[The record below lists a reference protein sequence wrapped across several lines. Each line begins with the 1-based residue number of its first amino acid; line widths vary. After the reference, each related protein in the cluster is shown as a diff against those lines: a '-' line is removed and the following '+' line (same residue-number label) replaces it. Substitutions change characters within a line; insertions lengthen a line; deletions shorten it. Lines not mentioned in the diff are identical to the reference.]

1 MGRIKWNLDLLEE
14 VKKQHGEAM
23 TATEQV
29 INNGKSDLSSM
40 TEEVWEGEDADMARD
55 QLHDLLS
62 KDDTCKDIMAG
73 WLGYGYYN
81 KIKTD
86 SNDYKTYIDCSDI
99 INPLYVKTMKKWEE
113 KGLLTIM
120 KETGVWTEETCNIV
134 AAAFTYP
141 DTDEYKILFGGVSF
155 KDINYADFNSAMIK
169 IGNKASSGTGGQESL
184 HDYWE
189 EAALKEAT
197 NEY

>member
-1 MGRIKWNLDLLEE
+1 
-14 VKKQHGEAM
+14 
-23 TATEQV
+23 
-29 INNGKSDLSSM
+29 
-40 TEEVWEGEDADMARD
+40 
-55 QLHDLLS
+55 
-62 KDDTCKDIMAG
+62 
-73 WLGYGYYN
+73 
-81 KIKTD
+81 
-86 SNDYKTYIDCSDI
+86 
-99 INPLYVKTMKKWEE
+99 MKKWEE
-113 KGLLTIM
+113 EGLLTIM
-120 KETGVWTEETCNIV
+120 KETGVWTEKTCNIV
-134 AAAFTYP
+134 AAAFTDP